1 MLISRYRSRKCKS
14 NVVRFFFFE
23 DVKREEDDSMI
34 SLGNLLPYVQ
44 RKLKLEKML
53 LVAKEGRGS
62 RQTRKVISNS
72 VQYCK

>member
-1 MLISRYRSRKCKS
+1 MLSD
-14 NVVRFFFFE
+14 FFFFE

-62 RQTRKVISNS
+62 RQTGKRDAVPTT
-72 VQYCK
+72 C

>member
-1 MLISRYRSRKCKS
+1 MLSD
-14 NVVRFFFFE
+14 FFFFE

-62 RQTRKVISNS
+62 RQTRKRDTVPTT
-72 VQYCK
+72 C

>member
-1 MLISRYRSRKCKS
+1 MLSD
-14 NVVRFFFFE
+14 FFFFE

-62 RQTRKVISNS
+62 RQTRKRDAVPTT
-72 VQYCK
+72 C

>member
-1 MLISRYRSRKCKS
+1 
-14 NVVRFFFFE
+14 
-23 DVKREEDDSMI
+23 MI

-62 RQTRKVISNS
+62 RQTRKRDAVPTT
-72 VQYCK
+72 C